1 MPADPASSAGADDDG
16 GGHAADDPP
25 ELVDVFISYSHQDE
39 AIAARLAE
47 TLVAE
52 GFSVW
57 FDRAI
62 RAGTAWEHELRAV
75 LANAKAVLVVWSQ
88 HSVAS
93 RWVRREATIAR
104 RTRRLVPVRIDTSE
118 LPEGFRSI
126 ETALLDGWDGG
137 EDHAE
142 LQPLLA
148 GIARLAPPSRIDTVR
163 PGYDSAF
170 LDVEVPLPGVV
181 GVADELRY
189 LHFSVVLNP
198 ARRLAWYSAANIA
211 RRETAVERPVRW
223 LPDPM
228 VPTAFQP
235 LDEHYRGTGFDRGH
249 LTRSLAVAW
258 GEERMATIARRQ
270 AFFFTNTAP
279 QHPDVNQRSW
289 LSVEEWE
296 DALLTIH
303 DRMVSFSGPAL
314 FEDDPIHRSVEQM
327 IGRVR
332 VRANFRLP
340 RAFWKVIAV
349 RHDRG
354 QVRTAAMWVD
364 QVSPVDGPRRPRA
377 DVSTFRRTV
386 PWLEETLQLDFGDV
400 LRSAEPLDG

>member
-1 MPADPASSAGADDDG
+1 M
-16 GGHAADDPP
+16 
-25 ELVDVFISYSHQDE
+25 
-39 AIAARLAE
+39 
-47 TLVAE
+47 AE

-340 RAFWKVIAV
+340 RVLEGD
-349 RHDRG
+349 H
-354 QVRTAAMWVD
+354 
-364 QVSPVDGPRRPRA
+364 GPRRSRA
-377 DVSTFRRTV
+377 GPHGRDVGGPGVAGRRTETTTGGRLDV
-386 PWLEETLQLDFGDV
+386 PPNGPVAGGDPAARLRGRPALRGASGRVTLARGTESP
-400 LRSAEPLDG
+400 RRR